1 MSAFDESPSGESPTS
16 KPSEAVAGYLAALA
30 IFVALIGLAWHPL
43 RLIGPA
49 IVVSLVAA
57 AMGGR
62 HERLTFAAVLIVA
75 ACFFFGLMIA
85 VVTSRALW

>member
-1 MSAFDESPSGESPTS
+1 MSAIDEPTGAR
-16 KPSEAVAGYLAALA
+16 PSEVVAGFLAALA

-49 IVVSLVAA
+49 IIVSLVAA

-62 HERLTFAAVLIVA
+62 HQRLTFAAVMVVA

>member
-1 MSAFDESPSGESPTS
+1 MSAVERNGSASES
-16 KPSEAVAGYLAALA
+16 VAGFLAALA
-30 IFVALIGLAWHPL
+30 IFVSLIGVAWHPL

-62 HERLTFAAVLIVA
+62 HQRLAFAAVLTVA
-75 ACFFFGLMIA
+75 ACFFFGLMLA
-85 VVTSRALW
+85 VVTSHPLW

>member
-1 MSAFDESPSGESPTS
+1 MSAIDEPTGAR
-16 KPSEAVAGYLAALA
+16 PSEVVAGFLAALA
-30 IFVALIGLAWHPL
+30 IFIALIGLAWHPL

-49 IVVSLVAA
+49 IIVSLVAA

-62 HERLTFAAVLIVA
+62 HQRLTFAAVMVVA

-85 VVTSRALW
+85 VITSRALW